1 MSGRH
6 NRGVRVTRSG
16 ASRFGFGRRLVGW
29 IAAYAFVL
37 HAVLAGA
44 VATQLAATAGFELCV
59 AGPAGPDG
67 TPVGHGQSQ
76 HESCA
81 IRSAARARAARAA
94 VSAACRL
101 ARTRLRLPSG
111 RRFPASCRPQPRASA
126 ACLILVRDRGASRR
140 LQACMETTMTR
151 RVPLFTGASALLF
164 AFQAYAHHPGG
175 ASNAACLVRSITSD

>member
-1 MSGRH
+1 M
-6 NRGVRVTRSG
+6 TRSG

-67 TPVGHGQSQ
+67 TPVGHGQSR

-81 IRSAARARAARAA
+81 IHCAAVGAVPLLALALLGLLFPPRAASRVPGFAFRPVAA
-94 VSAACRL
+94 
-101 ARTRLRLPSG
+101 
-111 RRFPASCRPQPRASA
+111 FPPRAG
-126 ACLILVRDRGASRR
+126 RSR
-140 LQACMETTMTR
+140 AP
-151 RVPLFTGASALLF
+151 PLPA
-164 AFQAYAHHPGG
+164 
-175 ASNAACLVRSITSD
+175 